1 MEVLVF
7 ENVGH
12 VLAHAGEA
20 EEFVLD
26 AFDLDGGDGGALGAT
41 RRLRGLGSQGRGITS
56 KSVL

>member
-1 MEVLVF
+1 MVPSNDGAGALSMEVLVF

-26 AFDLDGGDGGALGAT
+26 ALDPA
-41 RRLRGLGSQGRGITS
+41 RGSN
-56 KSVL
+56 